1 MVKAIIMILIKLLT
15 NKKFRDRVLIIIGSI
30 LVGFLL
36 LLAGPLIAL
45 YSLGNTDYEAP
56 EIDSSAFNES
66 AFMEQLSPEQ
76 QERMAEIRYTGVAIE
91 SEMEALGIADQT
103 IKAQLI
109 YMSYF
114 DEVEGFD
121 ANFYAHLFYSAPNDE
136 VLIDSINQN
145 YGLSIDY
152 NEYMRT
158 YVFVMNSTINEYM
171 FTDTST
177 KNAADLA
184 AWAENAYLS
193 EWQYADNCFGER
205 TGENRLRCAD
215 NVGLIM
221 GYVRYDAENKVFI
234 SDTVDLCYTEQGS
247 IDTMPDSKGV
257 GVYNGSEFGVYIGGG
272 EVVFSSA
279 IGGVEQKNLA
289 DGGWISWCTFD
300 AVTYPQEVQD
310 RINEL
315 QEPTTETTTETT
327 TGG

>member
-1 MVKAIIMILIKLLT
+1 MQKILIALAKMFGDKDNRNKLL
-15 NKKFRDRVLIIIGSI
+15 LIIGSVA
-30 LVGFLL
+30 VGFILL
-36 LLAGPLIAL
+36 FAAPIAIL
-45 YSLGNTDYEAP
+45 CSIGNTKIEKP
-56 EIDSSAFNES
+56 TINKSSFNES
-66 AFMEQLSPEQ
+66 SFIAQLPSEK
-76 QERMAEIRYTGVAIE
+76 QEKIAHTQAVGGEIEAEMT
-91 SEMEALGIADQT
+91 SLGIAEQT

-114 DEVEGFD
+114 DEVEGFNV
-121 ANFYAHLFYSAPNDE
+121 NFYAHLFYSAPNDE
-136 VLIDSINQN
+136 ILIDSINQN

-152 NEYMRT
+152 NEFMRT
-158 YVFVMNSTINEYM
+158 YTFVMNATIDSHI
-171 FTDTST
+171 FTDSAT

-184 AWAENAYLS
+184 AWTENAYIS

-221 GYVRYDAENKVFI
+221 GYIRYDVENRVFT
-234 SDTVDLCYTEQGS
+234 SDTIDLYYTEQGS
-247 IDTMPDSKGV
+247 LDTMPDSKGV
-257 GVYNGSEFGVYIGGG
+257 GVYNGSEFGVYVGGG

-279 IGGVEQKNLA
+279 MGGVQCQSLTE
-289 DGGWISWCTFD
+289 GGWTSWCTFD
-300 AVTYPQEVQD
+300 AISYPQEVQD

>member
-45 YSLGNTDYEAP
+45 YSLGNTEYEAP

-66 AFMEQLSPEQ
+66 AFMEQLSPNQ
-76 QERMAEIRYTGVAIE
+76 QERMVEIRSSGEAIE
-91 SEMEALGIADQT
+91 SEMSALGIADQT

-145 YGLSIDY
+145 YGLAIDF

-171 FTDTST
+171 FTDAST

-193 EWQYADNCFGER
+193 EWQYAENCFGER
-205 TGENRLRCAD
+205 NGENRLRCAD

-221 GYVRYDAENKVFI
+221 GYIRYDTESKDFT
-234 SDTVDLCYTEQGS
+234 SDIVDLYYIEQGS
-247 IDTMPDSKGV
+247 IDTLPDVKGV
-257 GVYNGSEFGVYIGGG
+257 GVFNGSEFGVYVGGG

-289 DGGWISWCTFD
+289 DGGWTSWCTFD

-315 QEPTTETTTETT
+315 QEPTTEATTEGT
-327 TGG
+327 

>member
-1 MVKAIIMILIKLLT
+1 MEK
-15 NKKFRDRVLIIIGSI
+15 VLILLAKILADKKTRDKVLIFIGSI
-30 LVGFLL
+30 VVGFLL
-36 LLAGPLIAL
+36 LLAAPIIAI
-45 YSLGNTDYEAP
+45 YTLGNVEIEPP
-56 EIDSSAFNES
+56 EIDKSAFTES
-66 AFMEQLSPEQ
+66 DFIAQLPSEK
-76 QERMAEIRYTGVAIE
+76 QEKIAHTQALGDEIE
-91 SEMEALGIADQT
+91 SEMTALGIADQT

-114 DEVEGFD
+114 DEVENFD
-121 ANFYAHLFYSAPNDE
+121 ANFYTHLFYSAPNDE

-152 NEYMRT
+152 NEFMRT
-158 YVFVMNSTINEYM
+158 YTFVMNATIDPHM
-171 FTDTST
+171 FTDIAT

-184 AWAENAYLS
+184 AWAENAYMS

-221 GYVRYDAENKVFI
+221 GYVRYDAVNKVFT
-234 SDTVDLCYTEQGS
+234 SDTVDLYYTEQGS
-247 IDTMPDSKGV
+247 LDTMPDVKGV
-257 GVYNGSEFGVYIGGG
+257 GVFNGSEFGVYVGGG

-279 IGGVEQKNLA
+279 MGGVQRQSLTE
-289 DGGWISWCTFD
+289 GGWTSWCTFD

-315 QEPTTETTTETT
+315 QEPTTEATTETT

>member
-76 QERMAEIRYTGVAIE
+76 QERMAEIRSAGAAIE
-91 SEMEALGIADQT
+91 SEMAALSIADQT

-121 ANFYAHLFYSAPNDE
+121 ANFYAHLFYSAPNDAI
-136 VLIDSINQN
+136 LIDSINQN
-145 YGLSIDY
+145 YSLSIDY

-158 YVFVMNSTINEYM
+158 YIFVMNSTINEYM
-171 FTDTST
+171 FTDAST
-177 KNAADLA
+177 KNSADLA

-205 TGENRLRCAD
+205 NGENRLRCAD

-221 GYVRYDAENKVFI
+221 GYIRYDTENKLFA
-234 SDTVDLCYTEQGS
+234 SDTIDLYYTEQGS
-247 IDTMPDSKGV
+247 IDTMPDVKGV
-257 GVYNGSEFGVYIGGG
+257 GVFNGSEFGVYVGDG

-279 IGGVEQKNLA
+279 MGGVQRQNLT
-289 DGGWISWCTFD
+289 DGGWTSWCTFD

-310 RINEL
+310 RIREL
-315 QEPTTETTTETT
+315 QEPTTEATTEGT
-327 TGG
+327 

>member
-1 MVKAIIMILIKLLT
+1 MEK
-15 NKKFRDRVLIIIGSI
+15 VLIALAKIIADKKVIDKVLLIIGSI
-30 LVGFLL
+30 LVGFII
-36 LLAGPLIAL
+36 LLAMPIIVL
-45 YSLGNTDYEAP
+45 YSMGNVEFEAH
-56 EIDSSAFNES
+56 EIDKSAFTES
-66 AFMEQLSPEQ
+66 DFIAQLPSEK
-76 QERMAEIRYTGVAIE
+76 QEKIAHTQALGDEIE
-91 SEMEALGIADQT
+91 SKMTALGIADQT

-114 DEVEGFD
+114 DEVENFD

-136 VLIDSINQN
+136 VLIDSLNQN
-145 YGLSIDY
+145 YGLAIDY
-152 NEYMRT
+152 NEFMRT
-158 YVFVMNSTINEYM
+158 YIFVMNSTINKYM
-171 FTDTST
+171 FTDAST

-205 TGENRLRCAD
+205 NGENRLRCAD

-221 GYVRYDAENKVFI
+221 GYVRYDAVNKVFT
-234 SDTVDLCYTEQGS
+234 SDTVDLYYTEQGS

-257 GVYNGSEFGVYIGGG
+257 GVYNGSEFGVYVGGG

-279 IGGVEQKNLA
+279 MGGVQRQSLTE
-289 DGGWISWCTFD
+289 GGWTSWCTFD
-300 AVTYPQEVQD
+300 AVAYPQEVQD

-315 QEPTTETTTETT
+315 QEPTTEASTETT